1 MHITRTKVAL
11 AVGVLLASAAA
22 STSASASPARPDHG
36 CTPSWQMVDTPP
48 KRQNISELSGVEA
61 LSSKDVRIAG
71 FEGVTGQS
79 RLTRWDGRAITDTTQ
94 IPAMSVLPMGTSGPS
109 YSSASEGWT
118 FTSTGRVQTVQ
129 RWHDGRWAMMPLPVA
144 PDPVHTT
151 LYLSDVDPL
160 SATDAWAVGGTYQAG
175 AEIVGNTIPLGA
187 LVEHWDGSSWQIVPN
202 PAADAPDTVLSAVAA
217 RSATDIWAVGY
228 QAVGS
233 GYGTFTEHYDG
244 TSWTVVASPEGTG
257 RSSFRDVSVG
267 ADGAVYAVGSQLL
280 AGSATDAAPLAAR
293 WAGDGWQVMDL
304 PDLGNGR
311 MNKVYAANASS
322 VWVIVEVPDGAHT
335 FAHWDGSTWAMVE
348 APGPKGLGLRYYYA
362 AIDGTGPNDV
372 WAVGSVTDNSVVDLV
387 DPQVSHLS
395 CGRK

>member
-36 CTPSWQMVDTPP
+36 CTPSWQLVDTPTKP
-48 KRQNISELSGVEA
+48 QSATMLSAVDA
-61 LSSKDVRIAG
+61 VSTSDVRIAG
-71 FEGVTGQS
+71 YADSTGQPW
-79 RLTRWDGRAITDTTQ
+79 LTRFDGRSIAETTQ
-94 IPAMSVLPMGTSGPS
+94 LPTLSVLPLNADVSG
-109 YSSASEGWT
+109 YSSASEGWM
-118 FTSTGRVQTVQ
+118 FTSLRAAQTVQ
-129 RWHDGRWAMMPLPVA
+129 RWHDGRWTMMPLPVA
-144 PDPVHTT
+144 PDPEHTT
-151 LYLSDVDPL
+151 LSLAGVDAL
-160 SATDAWAVGGTYQAG
+160 SANDAWAVGGTYKAG
-175 AEIVGNTIPLGA
+175 AGIVGNMSPLGA
-187 LVEHWDGSSWQIVPN
+187 LTEHWDGRSWRIVPN
-202 PAADAPDTVLSAVAA
+202 PAADTPDTVLSAVAA

-244 TSWTVVASPEGTG
+244 TSWTVVPSPEGTG

-280 AGSATDAAPLAAR
+280 AGSATAAAPLAAR
-293 WAGDGWQVMDL
+293 WDGHAWQLMDL

-311 MNKVYAANASS
+311 MNAVYAADASS
-322 VWVIVEVPDGAHT
+322 VWAIVEVPDGAHT
-335 FAHWDGSTWAMVE
+335 FAHWDGSTWATVE
-348 APGPKGLGLRYYYA
+348 VPGPKELGLRYYYT

-372 WAVGSVTDNSVVDLV
+372 WAVGSVSDNSFLDLT
-387 DPQVSHLS
+387 DPQVAHLS